1 MQTMGPDA
9 RLYLSKVSRLACVL
23 LLGALAS
30 ACGGAGSQ
38 SAAQTDRSVA
48 IAPPFD
54 VEDKFLGN
62 IWSQPQLTGLLD
74 HWDQITPENAGK
86 WRNMEPERGQLQWEP
101 LDRAYQLAKE
111 NDLPFRFHVLVW
123 GNQQPAWIEDLPPA
137 EQLAEIDRRMA
148 DVAARYPDVEF
159 VEVVNEPIHD
169 PPRKK
174 DEDDQGAGDY
184 IEALGGEGET
194 GWDWILTA
202 FRMARQHFPE
212 TPLML
217 NEYSVTNSEETTTRY
232 LEIVDLLMQ
241 EGLIDIIGVQG
252 HSFSTTVPA
261 ETTRANL
268 DRLAATGLPIQ
279 VTEMDIDGLDD
290 AEQLAEYQR
299 IFPVFWEHPSVMGI
313 TMWGWRPGMW
323 RTRQG
328 APLVR
333 QDGTPR
339 PAMEWLLEYTG
350 RGASSSSHDH
360 TR

>member
-30 ACGGAGSQ
+30 ACGGGGSQ

-232 LEIVDLLMQ
+232 LEIVELLQAAAERGDLGRSLSAQ
-241 EGLIDIIGVQG
+241 IGVVDEIAG
-252 HSFSTTVPA
+252 VV
-261 ETTRANL
+261 
-268 DRLAATGLPIQ
+268 RLRLQARSLAVEVDDLFQLRVALRRLP
-279 VTEMDIDGLDD
+279 VAL
-290 AEQLAEYQR
+290 R
-299 IFPVFWEHPSVMGI
+299 
-313 TMWGWRPGMW
+313 
-323 RTRQG
+323 
-328 APLVR
+328 VR
-333 QDGTPR
+333 QQLRVGQ
-339 PAMEWLLEYTG
+339 AALQG
-350 RGASSSSHDH
+350 V
-360 TR
+360 